1 MGQTGRRIALVIV
14 GIAAMLLLVPVALA
28 AQKPGPKAHV
38 ACAAT
43 GCTEVSTD
51 QLPVNGYGETMTD
64 TIPSD
69 ADQGSILAA
78 PTCSAARDRARAAPP
93 MSAGP
98 LSGPGAHVACGAD
111 AVTAFTA
118 MLDTVISDL
127 SLTNSNVTKKKNQR
141 VIACA
146 FLSLTAVN
154 YQVDFKAIGGGS
166 VGSYTTVSVNG
177 GTDAQAAYLGLC
189 LQVAAAISA
198 IEESGGT
205 AADRASAGC
214 SQGQAALTVSLTRA
228 RGRLQAKIQA
238 PPRLWT
244 RSTAIAVSCRRSGVG
259 LKLAIAPRRRRTFK
273 QVGVKSIGIGYVN
286 KSKTPLAIRTTFKV
300 N

>member
-1 MGQTGRRIALVIV
+1 MGQTGRRIALVIL
-14 GIAAMLLLVPVALA
+14 GLAMALLIAPA
-28 AQKPGPKAHV
+28 AQAARKSDPQAHV
-38 ACAAT
+38 ACAPT

-69 ADQGSILAA
+69 AGQGSILAA
-78 PTCSAARDRARAAPP
+78 PTCSGARDRARAAPP

-111 AVTAFTA
+111 AVTAFTQ

-127 SLTNSNVTKKKNQR
+127 SLNNTNVTKKKNQR

-146 FLSLTAVN
+146 FLSLVAVN
-154 YQVDFKAIGGGS
+154 YQADFRTIGGGS

-228 RGRLQAKIQA
+228 RGRLRAKIQA

-244 RSTAIAVSCRRSGVG
+244 RSTALAVSCRRSGAG
-259 LKLAIAPRRRRTFK
+259 LKLAIAPRRHRTFR
-273 QVGVKSIGIGYVN
+273 QVGVKSLAIGYVN